1 MRNDFAHAFRF
12 EELLKRG
19 CLKGINVLE
28 LARQEFCH
36 YLTHKANAEGI
47 EHAVESHVL
56 ALRNALQKAACRLL
70 TVALHGGELV
80 KGEGVE
86 VCHIVKN
93 APLKEACHGFRTETI
108 NVHRLARNEMLNA
121 PLDLRRTLRVVGAI
135 VCRLAFIA
143 HQGSAT
149 FGTRCAEHHL
159 GSRHKRARFGVN
171 THDLRNDFT
180 RLFYIHI
187 VAEMKV

>member
-28 LARQEFCH
+28 LACQEFCH

-47 EHAVESHVL
+47 EHAVEGHIL
-56 ALRNALQKAACRLL
+56 ALRNAIQEAACRLL
-70 TVALHGGELV
+70 TIALHGGELV

-93 APLKEACHGFRTETI
+93 ASLKKGSHGFRTETI
-108 NVHRLARNEMLNA
+108 NVHRLARNEVLNA
-121 PLDLRRTLRVVGAI
+121 SLDLRRTLRVVGAI
-135 VCRLAFIA
+135 MRRLAFIA
-143 HQGSAT
+143 H
-149 FGTRCAEHHL
+149 
-159 GSRHKRARFGVN
+159 
-171 THDLRNDFT
+171 
-180 RLFYIHI
+180 
-187 VAEMKV
+187 